1 MKRNRTV
8 IKVAGACAGLAGA
21 TPVLAHTGQDGGWD
35 HHGMMWGNGMGWF
48 MGPIAMILF
57 LVVAVA
63 VVALV
68 VRWLGGTGGG
78 SGGDRGLAGSSA
90 LQILEERFARG
101 EIDQEEFLQRK
112 KALEE

>member
-1 MKRNRTV
+1 MKCSQSIMQVTTT
-8 IKVAGACAGLAGA
+8 CAALVGA

-35 HHGMMWGNGMGWF
+35 HHGMMWGGGMGWF
-48 MGPIAMILF
+48 MGPIAMLLF

-63 VVALV
+63 LV
-68 VRWLGGTGGG
+68 VLVVHWLGG
-78 SGGDRGLAGSSA
+78 GDRNTGRTSNRNGASA

-101 EIDQEEFLQRK
+101 EIDHEEFRQRK